1 MPFVLAQVVTP
12 LADPAPISGQAV
24 LTVLVVLG
32 LFGLLAWALRRG
44 TGLARSRAKVHVE
57 TAVSLGDRRSL
68 VIVEVENRRLL
79 LGLTPSQIS
88 LVTELGPGFADDL
101 AAALEE
107 APTP

>member
-1 MPFVLAQVVTP
+1 MLLALAQAVTP
-12 LADPAPISGQAV
+12 IADPAPISGQAL
-24 LTVLVVLG
+24 LTMTVVLG
-32 LFGLLAWALRRG
+32 LLGLLAWALRRG
-44 TGLARSRAKVHVE
+44 TGLTRSRATVVVE

-88 LVTELGPGFADDL
+88 LVTELGPAFAGDL
-101 AAALEE
+101 ATALEE